1 MSASGPNSSGPAV
14 PVPLALLRVLIVED
28 SELDA
33 RVLVSLLRQG
43 GWSVTFRRV
52 ETREAM
58 RQALE
63 SEKWDL
69 VLSDHS
75 LPAFSAPEALQLLQE
90 TGLDLPFLIVSGGI
104 EEGVAVAAMKAG
116 AHDFLM
122 KGALGRLVPAVQR
135 ELREA
140 QIRAAR
146 RESELRYRSVWENS
160 TDAVLLIDLG
170 GVIRFAN
177 PAVGRVFGREP
188 EAVVGQPLDLLQP
201 AGVPAGDWW
210 GRARDDRQRVM
221 ESEVARPDGTPAV
234 VEIAFTGM
242 RMGAQEWVVAFA
254 RDITERLRAEAEIRR
269 SRAEFAAARDIQQQ
283 LLPKAPPP
291 LAGFDMAGASHPAA
305 AAGGDY
311 FDYLTLADGGL
322 GVAVADV
329 SGHGL
334 ASAMLMVEAR
344 AHLRLLAREGAS
356 PAGILSAANPAL
368 AEDLGRERFITLA
381 LVAID
386 PSNLRLTYASAGHMP
401 VFILASD
408 GTVRKV
414 LRRTGPPLGRDPGQ
428 RYVEG
433 EAVQLEAGDLILLLT
448 DGIDEATNPEETDCF
463 GLDRAVAVV
472 GEHRGADAAEIV
484 RRLVESVKAFAGSRP
499 PDDDVTA
506 VVIKVLASPVP
517 GAGAAP

>member
-1 MSASGPNSSGPAV
+1 M
-14 PVPLALLRVLIVED
+14 RVLIVED

-43 GWSVTFRRV
+43 GWAVVFRRV
-52 ETREAM
+52 ETRPAM
-58 RQALE
+58 REALE
-63 SEKWDL
+63 SERWDL

-75 LPAFSAPEALQLLQE
+75 LPSFSAPEALQLLQE

-122 KGALGRLVPAVQR
+122 KGSLGRLLPAVQR

-140 QIRAAR
+140 RIRSAR

-160 TDAVLLIDLG
+160 TDAVLLMDLD
-170 GVIRFAN
+170 GVIRFAS
-177 PAVGRVFGREP
+177 PAVARVFGREP
-188 EAVVGQPLDLLQP
+188 EAVAGQSLDLLQP
-201 AGVPAGDWW
+201 PGTAAGDWW
-210 GRARDDRQRVM
+210 GRARDIRQRVI

-254 RDITERLRAEAEIRR
+254 RDITERLRVEAEIRR

-283 LLPKAPPP
+283 LLPKGPLPVAGFE
-291 LAGFDMAGASHPAA
+291 LAGVSHPAA

-311 FDYLTLADGGL
+311 FDYLTLADGRL

-368 AEDLGRERFITLA
+368 AEDLGRERFITLV
-381 LVAID
+381 LVSID
-386 PSNLRLTYASAGHMP
+386 PANGHLAYASAGHTP
-401 VFILASD
+401 VVVLAAD
-408 GTVRKV
+408 GTTRRV
-414 LRRTGPPLGRDPGQ
+414 LR
-428 RYVEG
+428 
-433 EAVQLEAGDLILLLT
+433 
-448 DGIDEATNPEETDCF
+448 
-463 GLDRAVAVV
+463 
-472 GEHRGADAAEIV
+472 
-484 RRLVESVKAFAGSRP
+484 
-499 PDDDVTA
+499 
-506 VVIKVLASPVP
+506 
-517 GAGAAP
+517 